1 MKVAV
6 KHLEVRIVEQ
16 GNIQIIEAGSKPPE
30 KSKVDKWASYMLCDL
45 RYFDYNQKFNKRTLE
60 IKSDQLKQLLKN
72 IIGDYPGNS
81 FKTPK
86 IILNFPLRC
95 LYHYLDEMTAELD
108 VMKKA
113 ETSIKEVKVGDSRE
127 GRKKKSH
134 NNKRD
139 VGSGEEKTKGVTKDD
154 AEIKEEENIL
164 DDPEAAIEHL
174 EFFIQYVKNE
184 FQETITDCNSLLPHG
199 FITYE

>member
-6 KHLEVRIVEQ
+6 KHLEARITEQ
-16 GNIQIIEAGSKPPE
+16 GNVRVIEAGTKPPK
-30 KSKVDKWASYMLCDL
+30 KSKEDKWGNYILCDL
-45 RYFDYNQKFNKRTLE
+45 RYFNYNQEFTGRTLE
-60 IKSDQLKQLLKN
+60 IKSNQLKQLLKN
-72 IIGDYPGNS
+72 VIGDYPGNS

-86 IILNFPLRC
+86 IKLNFPLKC
-95 LYHYLDEMTAELD
+95 LYHHLDELAAELD

-113 ETSIKEVKVGDSRE
+113 ETSAKEVKVGNSPEGGQKGGHKNKGDFGDRE
-127 GRKKKSH
+127 GA
-134 NNKRD
+134 
-139 VGSGEEKTKGVTKDD
+139 TKDN
-154 AEIKEEENIL
+154 AEINIL
-164 DDPEAAIEHL
+164 DDLEAVIEHL

>member
-6 KHLEVRIVEQ
+6 KHLEARIIEQ
-16 GNIQIIEAGSKPPE
+16 GNIQIIEAGTKPQK
-30 KSKVDKWASYMLCDL
+30 KSKEDKWGNYVLCDM
-45 RYFDYNQKFNKRTLE
+45 RHFDYSQKFTNRTLE
-60 IKSDQLKQLLKN
+60 IKSDQLKQLLKG

-86 IILNFPLRC
+86 IKLNFPLKC
-95 LYHYLDEMTAELD
+95 LYHHLDELTAELD

-113 ETSIKEVKVGDSRE
+113 ETSIKEVKVGDSPE
-127 GRKKKSH
+127 GEQKKGHK
-134 NNKRD
+134 NKGD
-139 VGSGEEKTKGVTKDD
+139 LGNGEEKTKGG
-154 AEIKEEENIL
+154 AEIDIL
-164 DDPEAAIEHL
+164 DDPEEAIEHL